1 MSRLWAVAVK
11 ELRQI
16 ARDPLTL
23 AMLLG
28 VPAAMLMLYGFAL
41 NFDVRHVQLAVEDLD
56 RTAASRAMIEAFTGS
71 TYFDLAAELPSG
83 SDLPRITERRR
94 AQAILVVPRRFGADL
109 AAGRGVALQL
119 LLDGSDAGTATT
131 ILGYAQAVV
140 ATSNAHRI
148 AARHGRAAVTIAYEP
163 RVWYNPELQST
174 QFLVPGLVGFILML
188 TAVVSTALSVVR
200 ERERG
205 TMEQLRVTP
214 LSPGTLILGKTL
226 PYLGISLLA
235 AGMILL
241 AAQGLFGVQ
250 VRGSHLALL
259 FVTLLYLVGA
269 LGFGLLV
276 SSIADSQAMAFQI
289 GAISSMLPAI
299 FLSGFV
305 FPIRSMPEPLQW
317 VTYAVPARYYLVI
330 LRGIV
335 LKGASLRA
343 YLVPLSF
350 LAAFAAIVNGIAWL
364 RLVRQERG

>member
-1 MSRLWAVAVK
+1 VNRLLAVAVK

-28 VPAAMLMLYGFAL
+28 VPAAMLMLYGYAL
-41 NFDVRHVQLAVEDLD
+41 NFDVRHVRLAVQDLD
-56 RTAASRAMIEAFTGS
+56 RTAASRTLVETFLGS
-71 TYFDLAAELPSG
+71 TYFERAADLPAGA
-83 SDLPRITERRR
+83 DLPRVTERRQ
-94 AQAILVVPRRFGADL
+94 AQAILVLPRGFGADL
-109 AAGRGVALQL
+109 AAGRGAQVQL

-140 ATSNAHRI
+140 QTANVRRLGLRLAP
-148 AARHGRAAVTIAYEP
+148 AYEP
-163 RVWYNPELQST
+163 RIWYNPELEST

-205 TMEQLRVTP
+205 TLEQLRVTP
-214 LSPGTLILGKTL
+214 LSPGTLIVGKTL
-226 PYLGISLLA
+226 PYLGISLVA
-235 AGMILL
+235 AGLILL
-241 AAQGLFGVQ
+241 TARGLFGVE
-250 VRGSHLALL
+250 VRGSHLELL
-259 FVTLLYLVGA
+259 LVTLVYLAGA
-269 LGFGLLV
+269 LGFGLFV

-317 VTYAVPARYYLVI
+317 LTYVVPARYYLVI

-335 LKGASLRA
+335 LKGAALGDYLR
-343 YLVPLSF
+343 PLAF
-350 LAAFAAIVNGIAWL
+350 LTAFAVVVTGIAWL